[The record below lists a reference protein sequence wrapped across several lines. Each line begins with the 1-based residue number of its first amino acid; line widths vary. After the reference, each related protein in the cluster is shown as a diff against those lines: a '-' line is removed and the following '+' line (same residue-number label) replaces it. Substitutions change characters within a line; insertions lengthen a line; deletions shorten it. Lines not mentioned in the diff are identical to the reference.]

1 MKTTLKIRSGKYIKK
16 IPVTIETNGHYLHFF
31 CGYDADLIDEFRAM
45 DGARWTPLRKP
56 RTLLDTGK

>member
-31 CGYDADLIDEFRAM
+31 CGYDADLIDELEQWM
-45 DGARWTPLRKP
+45 GHVGP
-56 RTLLDTGK
+56 R